1 MSEAEVEYFKPDK
14 IRIRRDQRGQVVL
27 KRDDGEVQLS
37 RILRSFPLTKTNSYI
52 SLWDEEK
59 ELGIIHRIGDLDKK
73 SQVTLNEEL
82 EKAYFMPRIKKI
94 LRIKELYGGM
104 TWFAVET
111 DRGYREFE
119 IQSKHHMRHI
129 GLTRVIFTDVD
140 GNKYEIP
147 DVTHMDARSR
157 SFYNWLA

>member
-1 MSEAEVEYFKPDK
+1 MSATESEYFDPEK
-14 IRIRRDQRGQVVL
+14 IRIRRNDQGNIILINEDRETPV
-27 KRDDGEVQLS
+27 S
-37 RILRSFPLTKTNSYI
+37 RIVRSFPLTKLNSFI
-52 SLWDEEK
+52 SLWDDDNELGMVHRLK
-59 ELGIIHRIGDLDKK
+59 ELDKT
-73 SQVTLNEEL
+73 SRMTLREEL
-82 EKAYFMPRIKKI
+82 EKAYFMPKIKKI

-119 IQSKHHMRHI
+119 ILNKNSMRHI
-129 GLTRVIFTDVD
+129 GLNRVIFLDVD
-140 GNKYEIP
+140 GNKYEIL

>member
-1 MSEAEVEYFKPDK
+1 MSVTESEYFDPEK
-14 IRIRRDQRGQVVL
+14 IRIRRNDQGNIILIEGDEETQV
-27 KRDDGEVQLS
+27 S
-37 RILRSFPLTKTNSYI
+37 RVVRSFPLTKLYSFI
-52 SLWDEEK
+52 SLWDEK
-59 ELGIIHRIGDLDKK
+59 DELGMVHRLKDLDKT
-73 SQVTLNEEL
+73 SRMTLREEL
-82 EKAYFMPRIKKI
+82 EKAYFMPKIKKI

-119 IQSKHHMRHI
+119 ILNKNSMRHM
-129 GLTRVIFTDVD
+129 GLTRVIFDDVD

>member
-1 MSEAEVEYFKPDK
+1 MSATESEYFDPEK
-14 IRIRRDQRGQVVL
+14 IRIRRNDRGNIILVNEDRETPV
-27 KRDDGEVQLS
+27 S
-37 RILRSFPLTKTNSYI
+37 RIIRSFPLTKLNSFI
-52 SLWDEEK
+52 SLWDDDK
-59 ELGIIHRIGDLDKK
+59 ELGMVHRLKDLDKT
-73 SQVTLNEEL
+73 SRMTLREEL
-82 EKAYFMPRIKKI
+82 EKAYFMPKIKKI

-119 IQSKHHMRHI
+119 ILNKNSMRHI
-129 GLTRVIFTDVD
+129 DLNRVIFDDVD

>member
-1 MSEAEVEYFKPDK
+1 MSAMEYLNPEK
-14 IRIRRDQRGQVVL
+14 IMVRRNPQGRIVLTNEGQ
-27 KRDDGEVQLS
+27 ETQIS
-37 RILRSFPLTKTNSYI
+37 RIVRSFPLTKSGSFI
-52 SLWDEEK
+52 SLWNDGDEV
-59 ELGIIHRIGDLDKK
+59 GIIHHLRDLDKA
-73 SQVTLNEEL
+73 SQSTILEEL
-82 EKAYFMPRIKKI
+82 EKAYFMPKIKKI

-104 TWFAVET
+104 TWFAVDT

-119 IQSKHHMRHI
+119 IQSKTSMRQM

-147 DVTHMDARSR
+147 DITHLDARSK

>member
-1 MSEAEVEYFKPDK
+1 MSATEQEYFNPEK
-14 IRIRRDQRGQVVL
+14 IMVRRDPQGRIVLTNDGQEITV
-27 KRDDGEVQLS
+27 S
-37 RILRSFPLTKTNSYI
+37 RIIKSFPLTKSGSFI
-52 SLWDEEK
+52 SLWNGGNEI
-59 ELGIIHRIGDLDKK
+59 GIIHHLQDLDKT
-73 SQVTLNEEL
+73 SQSTIREEL
-82 EKAYFMPRIKKI
+82 EKAYFMPKIKKI

-104 TWFAVET
+104 TWFSVET

-119 IQSKHHMRHI
+119 IQSKTSMRHI

-147 DVTHMDARSR
+147 DITHLDARSK

>member
-1 MSEAEVEYFKPDK
+1 M
-14 IRIRRDQRGQVVL
+14 
-27 KRDDGEVQLS
+27 
-37 RILRSFPLTKTNSYI
+37 
-52 SLWDEEK
+52 
-59 ELGIIHRIGDLDKK
+59 
-73 SQVTLNEEL
+73 EEL
-82 EKAYFMPRIKKI
+82 EKAYFMPKIKKI

-119 IQSKHHMRHI
+119 IQSKTSMRNL
-129 GLTRVIFTDVD
+129 GLSRVIFTDVD

-147 DVTHMDARSR
+147 DITHLDARSK